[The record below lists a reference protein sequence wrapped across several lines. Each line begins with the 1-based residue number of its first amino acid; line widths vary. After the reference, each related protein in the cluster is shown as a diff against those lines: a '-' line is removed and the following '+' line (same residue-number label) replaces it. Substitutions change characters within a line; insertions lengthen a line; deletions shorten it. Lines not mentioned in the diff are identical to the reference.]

1 LIVSH
6 PVLLSTLVP
15 NSHPHANHYLM
26 LLFTTVSPV
35 LSNTSPSPARTILCC
50 PTSLYFY
57 AHDPHL
63 PHYNRVKRILRYLKG
78 TLDHGLHINS
88 TSPTYL
94 TSYSDADWVG
104 CPDTRPSTYGYCV
117 FLGNNL
123 ISWSSKTIVY
133 RLSQRKLSI
142 VQWLMR
148 LLKLCSCANY

>member
-1 LIVSH
+1 
-6 PVLLSTLVP
+6 
-15 NSHPHANHYLM
+15 M
-26 LLFTTVSPV
+26 
-35 LSNTSPSPARTILCC
+35 
-50 PTSLYFY
+50 
-57 AHDPHL
+57 HDPRL
-63 PHYNRVKRILRYLKG
+63 PHYNHVKCILLYLKG